1 MKRDGKKRYSG
12 GVPKG
17 FKYVRGIGVFEDIG
31 ARRIRGLKPEI
42 LNIQTNVDEN
52 IVKKIAAQVAKELGK
67 NIKVDNLNIASLI
80 AQQKEKVKIKT
91 DYDFPIEDESIGL
104 KSNIDKIGAKLE
116 KEKSDIEKSVGLLKN
131 IKRKG

>member
-1 MKRDGKKRYSG
+1 MLAMKRQYKKY
-12 GVPKG
+12 PTKG

-52 IVKKIAAQVAKELGK
+52 LVKKVAQQVAKEIGK
-67 NIKVDNLNIASLI
+67 NIKLENLNIASAV
-80 AQQKEKVKIKT
+80 AQQKEKIKIKT
-91 DYDFPIEDESIGL
+91 DFNFPIEDETKGL
-104 KSNIDKIGAKLE
+104 KSNIDKIGATIE

-131 IKRKG
+131 IKKKG

>member
-1 MKRDGKKRYSG
+1 
-12 GVPKG
+12 
-17 FKYVRGIGVFEDIG
+17 IGVFEDIG

-131 IKRKG
+131 IKKGR